1 MENSFET
8 IIEQAIRIRKQYH
21 ALEIEH
27 HNTEWT
33 LEEDALAFLTDA
45 ALVGRLVMDKAERW
59 PKPNS
64 EGELGYKI
72 AESIWWLINI
82 AERSDIDIAKILPE
96 VLETLDRN
104 TKPKKSDFFKKIQ

>member
-1 MENSFET
+1 MMYKNNRGNNMNNSFEA
-8 IIEQAIRIRKQYH
+8 IIEQSIKVRKQYH
-21 ALEIEH
+21 ALEVSNH
-27 HNTEWT
+27 QSEWS

-45 ALVGRLVMDKAERW
+45 ALVGRLVMDKEKRW

-82 AERSDIDIAKILPE
+82 AERSDIDIAKVLPE
-96 VLETLDRN
+96 VLNKLEQN
-104 TKPKKSDFFKKIQ
+104 TK